1 MLTSRQVFFNSDGS
15 GVALLSVAVYTL
27 LRANDPACPVDIF
40 IVHDQ
45 SFVDQGG
52 ITRIQAIVAR
62 FSFASVWFGNFAPTL
77 KAYAD
82 VFTHPGTKMIWAFP
96 LCDKILPPYVSGNI
110 VYIDIDMVIRKD
122 LGELFDM
129 DLKRDGFIAAA
140 VNESRREH
148 RQYLIDA
155 GWPETA
161 GCSFNNACTVLD
173 LDAFRAENLSDKMIN
188 WYKHHRAVAINTD
201 QDCQNVIYGAR
212 TRRLP
217 PKWNYTDGWL
227 ERLPKLNPF
236 AREWRVFAPR
246 EMLEAILNPCII
258 HYIGRRKPN
267 QWTHRPERKVF
278 RQAMEEIGIIRHG
291 EHLPGETAPRVV
303 LAWLF
308 DGYHALLRLYARL
321 LLHFHR
327 RRTIRLSAR

>member
-1 MLTSRQVFFNSDGS
+1 MPSSRQVFFNSDGS
-15 GVALLSVAVYTL
+15 GIVLLSVAVYSL
-27 LRANDPACPVDIF
+27 LRTNDPAKPVHIF
-40 IVHDQ
+40 VVHDR
-45 SFVDQGG
+45 SFAEQGG
-52 ITRIQAIVAR
+52 IARIQAIVAR
-62 FSFASVWFGNFAPTL
+62 FPSTTVWFGDFTPTL
-77 KAYAD
+77 ESYAD
-82 VFTHPGTKMIWAFP
+82 IFTHPGTKMIWAFP
-96 LCDKILPPYVSGNI
+96 LCDKILPSNVSGNI

-246 EMLEAILNPCII
+246 EMLEAMLDPCII
-258 HYIGRRKPN
+258 HYIGRRKPTA
-267 QWTHRPERKVF
+267 WTHRPERKVF
-278 RQAMEEIGIIRHG
+278 RKAMEEIDLIKAG
-291 EHLPGETAPRVV
+291 ERLPGETTPRLV

-308 DGYHALLRLYARL
+308 NGYHALLRHYARFL
-321 LLHFHR
+321 LFAMTRFILR
-327 RRTIRLSAR
+327 